1 MFNYGCN
8 LRYLESYNKVCG
20 FSELMMESYYRE
32 VYEFMIVTG
41 LRIAEIGAIRWCDID
56 FDRKIIQVKRTLHKN
71 LKDGTYEFS
80 EPKNKSSIRIVPFF
94 RETEKILLNWKK
106 KQEAKIPTKKRVIYL
121 NSSNLIFTEKF
132 SDKPITNIV
141 LSNDIRLLINRFNK
155 TALPSQKKNRPS
167 IFDFREAF
175 KAICYKKNLPEAFIL
190 TITGQITYDSNY
202 WTIEKLTQT
211 ADCCLIS

>member
-1 MFNYGCN
+1 M
-8 LRYLESYNKVCG
+8 
-20 FSELMMESYYRE
+20 
-32 VYEFMIVTG
+32 
-41 LRIAEIGAIRWCDID
+41 
-56 FDRKIIQVKRTLHKN
+56 
-71 LKDGTYEFS
+71 
-80 EPKNKSSIRIVPFF
+80 
-94 RETEKILLNWKK
+94 NWKK

-175 KAICYKKNLPEAFIL
+175 REICYRKKLPEAFIL
-190 TITGQITYDSNY
+190 AITGQITYDSNY